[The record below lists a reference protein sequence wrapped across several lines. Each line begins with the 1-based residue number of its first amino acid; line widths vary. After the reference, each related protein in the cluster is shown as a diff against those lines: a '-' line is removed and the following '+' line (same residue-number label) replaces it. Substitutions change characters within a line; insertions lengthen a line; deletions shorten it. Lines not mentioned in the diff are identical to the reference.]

1 MKVNLYISLLPFLLF
16 FYLSCAGKTQVV
28 DEPPPSP
35 LPPEPVQE
43 KTEEITPREQEEFV
57 VTDAIYS
64 QTLDEIKEFVQV
76 LNQVIKSKDFKAW
89 STYLTTDYIQRTSD
103 PQYLAEQS
111 EKPILKKKNI
121 VLKSLSDYFTY
132 VVVPSRSGAHI
143 DDIEFIDR
151 CHVKA
156 ISIIRNTRGL
166 LYLLVREEDQ
176 WRIGVW

>member
-1 MKVNLYISLLPFLLF
+1 MKAELHIGLLPFLLF
-16 FYLSCAGKTQVV
+16 LYLSCAGKTKVT
-28 DEPPPSP
+28 DELMQAP
-35 LPPEPVQE
+35 LPPEPFQE
-43 KTEEITPREQEEFV
+43 KIEETTPQEQEEFV
-57 VTDAIYS
+57 VTVEIYS

-76 LNQVIKSKDFKAW
+76 LNQVIESKDFEVW
-89 STYLTTDYIQRTSD
+89 STYLSTDYIQRTSD

-151 CHVKA
+151 YHVKA

-166 LYLLVREEDQ
+166 LYLLVRENDQ
-176 WRIGVW
+176 WKIGVW

>member
-1 MKVNLYISLLPFLLF
+1 
-16 FYLSCAGKTQVV
+16 VV
-28 DEPPPSP
+28 HEQPPSP

-43 KTEEITPREQEEFV
+43 KTKGVTPQEQEEFV
-57 VTDAIYS
+57 VTDEIYS
-64 QTLDEIKEFVQV
+64 QTLDEIKEFIQV
-76 LNQVIKSKDFKAW
+76 LNQVIESKNFEVW
-89 STYLTTDYIQRTSD
+89 STYLTIDYLQRTSD

-111 EKPILKKKNI
+111 EKPILKKNNI

-132 VVVPSRSGAHI
+132 VVVPSRSGARI

-151 CHVKA
+151 YHVKA

-176 WRIGVW
+176 WKIGIW

>member
-1 MKVNLYISLLPFLLF
+1 MKAKLHIGLLPFMLF
-16 FYLSCAGKTQVV
+16 SYLSCTGKTQVV
-28 DEPPPSP
+28 DEPPLSS

-43 KTEEITPREQEEFV
+43 KTEETTPQEQEEFV
-57 VTDAIYS
+57 ITEKIYS

-76 LNQVIKSKDFKAW
+76 LNQIIENKDFKAW

-121 VLKSLSDYFTY
+121 MLKSLNDYFTY

-151 CHVKA
+151 YHVKA

-166 LYLLVREEDQ
+166 LYLLVLEEDQ
-176 WRIGVW
+176 WKIGVW

>member
-1 MKVNLYISLLPFLLF
+1 
-16 FYLSCAGKTQVV
+16 VV
-28 DEPPPSP
+28 DEQPPLP

-43 KTEEITPREQEEFV
+43 KTKGLTPRVQEEFV
-57 VTDAIYS
+57 VTDEIYS

-76 LNQVIKSKDFKAW
+76 LNQVIESKDFEAW
-89 STYLTTDYIQRTSD
+89 STYLTTDYMQRTSN

-121 VLKSLSDYFTY
+121 VLKSLSDYFIY

-151 CHVKA
+151 FHVKA

-166 LYLLVREEDQ
+166 LYLLIREEDQ
-176 WRIGVW
+176 WKIEVW

>member
-1 MKVNLYISLLPFLLF
+1 
-16 FYLSCAGKTQVV
+16 VV
-28 DEPPPSP
+28 HEQPPSP

-43 KTEEITPREQEEFV
+43 KTKGLTPQEQEEFV
-57 VTDAIYS
+57 VTDEIYS
-64 QTLDEIKEFVQV
+64 QTLDEIKEFIQV
-76 LNQVIKSKDFKAW
+76 LNQVIESKNFEVW
-89 STYLTTDYIQRTSD
+89 STYLTIDYLQRTSD

-111 EKPILKKKNI
+111 EKPILKKNNI

-132 VVVPSRSGAHI
+132 VVVPSRSGARI

-151 CHVKA
+151 YHVKA

-176 WRIGVW
+176 WKIGIW

>member
-1 MKVNLYISLLPFLLF
+1 M
-16 FYLSCAGKTQVV
+16 V
-28 DEPPPSP
+28 DEPAAATP
-35 LPPEPVQE
+35 PVQE
-43 KTEEITPREQEEFV
+43 KTEETTPQEQEKFV
-57 VTDAIYS
+57 VTDEIYS
-64 QTLDEIKEFVQV
+64 QTLDQVREFVQV
-76 LNQVIKSKDFKAW
+76 LNQVIESKNFEVW
-89 STYLTTDYIQRTSD
+89 STYLTSDYIQRTSD

-121 VLKSLSDYFTY
+121 VLGSLSDYFIY

-151 CHVKA
+151 YHVKA

-176 WRIGVW
+176 WKIGVW

>member
-1 MKVNLYISLLPFLLF
+1 M
-16 FYLSCAGKTQVV
+16 V
-28 DEPPPSP
+28 DKPPPSP

-43 KTEEITPREQEEFV
+43 KTKGLTPQEQEEFV
-57 VTDAIYS
+57 VTDEIYS
-64 QTLDEIKEFVQV
+64 QTLDEIKEFIQV
-76 LNQVIKSKDFKAW
+76 LNQVIKSKDFEAW
-89 STYLTTDYIQRTSD
+89 STYLTTNYIQRTSD

-121 VLKSLSDYFTY
+121 VLKSLSDYFIY

-151 CHVKA
+151 YHVKA

-166 LYLLVREEDQ
+166 LYLLVRKEEQ
-176 WRIGVW
+176 WKIGVW

>member
-1 MKVNLYISLLPFLLF
+1 M
-16 FYLSCAGKTQVV
+16 V
-28 DEPPPSP
+28 DEQPPLP

-43 KTEEITPREQEEFV
+43 KTKGLTPRVQEEFV
-57 VTDAIYS
+57 VTDEIYS

-76 LNQVIKSKDFKAW
+76 LNQVIESKDFEAW
-89 STYLTTDYIQRTSD
+89 STYLTTDYMQRTSN

-121 VLKSLSDYFTY
+121 VLKSLSDYFIY

-151 CHVKA
+151 FHVKA

-166 LYLLVREEDQ
+166 LYLLIREEDQ
-176 WRIGVW
+176 WKIEVW